1 MAHGVDME
9 IQFLPGVGPKR
20 AELLRKELAV
30 ETVGDLLRLYP
41 FRYIDKS
48 SIVRICDARPDMAY
62 LQIRARVMRVDLYG
76 AGGLIN
82 LDTLQPANGMQPGS
96 PTGNQGMQTGSQN
109 FRAGDQGM
117 QPGSPVGNQGMQTG
131 SQSFRTEDQGVQERA
146 GRLGDTKNGSKA
158 NALKFNTIR
167 RMSVWISDGTGEME
181 MVFFKGIKWMYEKLK
196 PGAEFI
202 FFGKPTAFNGRI
214 NMVHPE
220 VDAAPTVTATVTV
233 RGTMA
238 DPGTGE
244 HGTGPRMGGTGLRQV
259 TGRPGES
266 MTGPGGHG
274 TGPRMEEY
282 GTIPGTGKTT
292 PETEGNM
299 AGTGR
304 TMTRAGGSMT
314 GVYASTERLKNAGVT
329 GKVMNKMMEAA
340 LDRGLPYIEESLPE
354 YVMKQCGLVPLHYA
368 LRNIHF
374 PTDMLALEKAKYRL
388 KFEELFYLQLS
399 LLKQKY
405 IRSRAEQGIAMPKVG
420 EAFNL
425 CYNALPFPLTGAQK
439 RVITEIRNDMKSGHQ
454 MNRLLQGDVGSGKTM
469 VAVLTALIAI
479 GNGFQAC
486 IMAPTEVLAQQHFKN
501 IQKFLAPTG
510 VKSALL
516 TGSSK
521 ASERREVHAGL
532 EDGSIGIIVGT
543 HALIEDNVIFRNL
556 GLAIIDEQHRFGVEQ
571 RSKLWRKAS
580 CGAPPH
586 VLVMTAT
593 PIPRTLAMTLY
604 GDLDVSVIDE
614 LPPGRKPVQ
623 TIHATEG
630 KRPAMYRFMKE
641 EIAKGRQ
648 IFIVYPLINETEKL
662 DYQSLEAGAEEIM
675 QKFPFPD
682 YKTAVVHGK
691 QLNDVKKFNMD
702 AFAEGRAD
710 ILVATSVIEVG
721 VDVPNASVMIIESA
735 ERFGLSQLHQ
745 LRGRVGRG
753 SEKSYCVLMTG
764 HKLSKESKHRIEL
777 MCATENGFELAEED
791 MKMRGPGD
799 LEGTQQSGLPIS
811 LNIASLAKDGLI
823 LNAAR
828 DCAEAILKEDPTLT
842 SDRNQLLRKELRKDK
857 YQIKDY
863 SKIS

>member
-1 MAHGVDME
+1 MNGLDMD

-20 AELLRKELAV
+20 ADLLEKELGVAS
-30 ETVGDLLRLYP
+30 VGDLLRLYP

-48 SIVRICDARPDMAY
+48 SITRICDVRPDMAY
-62 LQIRARVMRVDLYG
+62 LQIRARVTRVELFGPSSSAVD
-76 AGGLIN
+76 A
-82 LDTLQPANGMQPGS
+82 PA
-96 PTGNQGMQTGSQN
+96 
-109 FRAGDQGM
+109 
-117 QPGSPVGNQGMQTG
+117 PVSNPK
-131 SQSFRTEDQGVQERA
+131 E
-146 GRLGDTKNGSKA
+146 K
-158 NALKFNTIR
+158 ALKFNTIR
-167 RMSVWISDGTGEME
+167 RMSAWISDGTGEME
-181 MVFFKGIKWMYEKLK
+181 TVYFKGIKWMYEKLK
-196 PGAEFI
+196 VGQEFL
-202 FFGKPTAFNGRI
+202 FFGKPSAFNGRI

-220 VDAAPTVTATVTV
+220 VDDVSKAAGIPAQSASSATAEAI
-233 RGTMA
+233 G
-238 DPGTGE
+238 
-244 HGTGPRMGGTGLRQV
+244 
-259 TGRPGES
+259 
-266 MTGPGGHG
+266 
-274 TGPRMEEY
+274 
-282 GTIPGTGKTT
+282 
-292 PETEGNM
+292 
-299 AGTGR
+299 AGST
-304 TMTRAGGSMT
+304 MT
-314 GVYASTERLKNAGVT
+314 GVYPSTEKLKNSGIT
-329 GKVMNKMMEAA
+329 GKVMTRLAA
-340 LDRGLPYIEESLPE
+340 GALEKGLPYVQESLPE
-354 YVMKQCGLVPLHYA
+354 YIMKECGLVPIHFA

-374 PTDMLALEKAKYRL
+374 PKDMTSLERARYRL

-405 IRSRAEQGIAMPKVG
+405 VRSRAEQGIQMPRVG
-420 EAFNL
+420 EAFNR
-425 CYNALPFPLTGAQK
+425 CYESLPFPLTGAQK

-501 IQKFLAPTG
+501 IQKFLEPTG
-510 VKSALL
+510 VCSALL

-521 ASERREVHAGL
+521 TSERRDVHQGL

-630 KRPAMYRFMKE
+630 KRPALYKFMRDQ
-641 EIAKGRQ
+641 IALGRQ
-648 IFIVYPLINETEKL
+648 VFVVYPLINETEKL
-662 DYQSLEAGAEEIM
+662 DYQSLEAGAEEII
-675 QKFPFPD
+675 KHFPFPP

-691 QLNDVKKFNMD
+691 QTNDVKKFNMD
-702 AFAEGRAD
+702 AFAAGRAD

-721 VDVPNASVMIIESA
+721 VDVPNASVMVIESA

-753 SEKSYCVLMTG
+753 SEKSFCVLMTG
-764 HKLSKESKHRIEL
+764 HKMSKESRHRIEL

-811 LNIASLAKDGLI
+811 MNIASLAKDGLI

-828 DCAEAILKEDPTLT
+828 ACAEAVLEADPTLRE
-842 SDRNQLLRKELRKDK
+842 DRNQMLRRELLKDK

>member
-1 MAHGVDME
+1 MHNVIPRSLKGDAGIHYTIYDTESMSGLDMD

-20 AELLRKELAV
+20 ADLLEKELGV
-30 ETVGDLLRLYP
+30 SSVGELLRLYP
-41 FRYIDKS
+41 FRYIDRT
-48 SIVRICDARPDMAY
+48 SIMRICDARPDMAY
-62 LQIRARVMRVDLYG
+62 LQIRARVLRVELFGQSSAAVEAPSPDSG
-76 AGGLIN
+76 AK
-82 LDTLQPANGMQPGS
+82 
-96 PTGNQGMQTGSQN
+96 
-109 FRAGDQGM
+109 
-117 QPGSPVGNQGMQTG
+117 
-131 SQSFRTEDQGVQERA
+131 E
-146 GRLGDTKNGSKA
+146 K
-158 NALKFNTIR
+158 ALKFNTVR
-167 RMSVWISDGTGEME
+167 RMSVWIGDGSGEME
-181 MVFFKGIKWMYEKLK
+181 TVFFKGIKWMYEKLK
-196 PGAEFI
+196 PGQEFI
-202 FFGKPTAFNGRI
+202 FFGKPSTFNGRI
-214 NMVHPE
+214 NMAHPE
-220 VDAAPTVTATVTV
+220 VDDVAKVAA
-233 RGTMA
+233 G
-238 DPGTGE
+238 
-244 HGTGPRMGGTGLRQV
+244 Q
-259 TGRPGES
+259 
-266 MTGPGGHG
+266 
-274 TGPRMEEY
+274 
-282 GTIPGTGKTT
+282 
-292 PETEGNM
+292 
-299 AGTGR
+299 
-304 TMTRAGGSMT
+304 AGGAGQAAAIQTGAGQFADGILAGSSMT
-314 GVYASTERLKNAGVT
+314 GVYPSTEKLKNSNFT
-329 GKVMNKMMEAA
+329 GKAMTKLMAAA
-340 LDRGLPYIEESLPE
+340 LDKGLPYIKESLPE
-354 YVMKQCGLVPLHYA
+354 YIMKECGLVPIHFA

-374 PTDMLALEKAKYRL
+374 PKDLTSLEKARYRL

-405 IRSRAEQGIAMPKVG
+405 VRSKDEQGIQMPRVG
-420 EAFNL
+420 DAFNR
-425 CYNALPFPLTGAQK
+425 CYEALPFPLTGAQK

-479 GNGFQAC
+479 GNGYQAC
-486 IMAPTEVLAQQHFKN
+486 IMAPTEVLAQQHYKN
-501 IQKFLAPTG
+501 IQKFLEPTG
-510 VKSALL
+510 VRSALL

-521 ASERREVHAGL
+521 AAERREVHQGL
-532 EDGSIGIIVGT
+532 SDGSIGIIVGT
-543 HALIEDNVIFRNL
+543 HALIEDNVVFRNL

-630 KRPAMYRFMKE
+630 KRPALYKFMRDQ
-641 EIAKGRQ
+641 IALGRQ
-648 IFIVYPLINETEKL
+648 VFVVYPLINETEKL

-675 QKFPFPD
+675 KHFPFPP

-691 QLNDVKKFNMD
+691 QTNDVKKFNMD
-702 AFAEGRAD
+702 AFAAGRAN

-721 VDVPNASVMIIESA
+721 VDVPNASVMVIESA

-753 SEKSYCVLMTG
+753 SEKSFCVLMTG
-764 HKLSKESKHRIEL
+764 PKMSKESRHRIEL

-828 DCAEAILKEDPTLT
+828 ACAEAVLEADPTLRE
-842 SDRNQLLRKELRKDK
+842 DRNQMLRRELLKDK

>member
-1 MAHGVDME
+1 MAHDGLNTD

-20 AELLRKELAV
+20 AELIGKELGIS
-30 ETVGDLLRLYP
+30 TVGELLRLYP
-41 FRYIDKS
+41 FRHIDKS
-48 SIVRICDARPDMAY
+48 TFVRIADARPDMAY
-62 LQIRARVMRVDLYG
+62 IQIKAKVVRVDLYG
-76 AGGLIN
+76 S
-82 LDTLQPANGMQPGS
+82 TSSGS
-96 PTGNQGMQTGSQN
+96 AIQTQDN
-109 FRAGDQGM
+109 
-117 QPGSPVGNQGMQTG
+117 
-131 SQSFRTEDQGVQERA
+131 
-146 GRLGDTKNGSKA
+146 
-158 NALKFNTIR
+158 LKFNTIR
-167 RMSVWISDGTGEME
+167 RMSVWVSDGSGEME
-181 MVFFKGIKWMYEKLK
+181 MVFFKGIKWTYERLK
-196 PGAEFI
+196 PGTEFI
-202 FFGKPTAFNGRI
+202 FFGKPQTFNGRI
-214 NMVHPE
+214 NIVHPE
-220 VDAAPTVTATVTV
+220 VDPTAGKAVV
-233 RGTMA
+233 
-238 DPGTGE
+238 
-244 HGTGPRMGGTGLRQV
+244 
-259 TGRPGES
+259 
-266 MTGPGGHG
+266 
-274 TGPRMEEY
+274 
-282 GTIPGTGKTT
+282 GTIITPGS
-292 PETEGNM
+292 
-299 AGTGR
+299 ASGT
-304 TMTRAGGSMT
+304 MT
-314 GVYASTERLKNAGVT
+314 GVYTSTEKLKNGGIT
-329 GKVMNKMMEAA
+329 GKVMNKIMEAA
-340 LDRGLPYIEESLPE
+340 LTKCLGDVKESLPE
-354 YVMKQCGLVPLHYA
+354 YILRQYGLTPIHFA

-374 PTDMLALEKAKYRL
+374 PKDLNALEKARYRL

-405 IRSRAEQGIAMPKVG
+405 IRSREDNGIAMPKVG
-420 EAFNL
+420 ETFNK
-425 CYNALPFPLTGAQK
+425 CYEALPFPLTGAQK

-479 GNGFQAC
+479 GNGYQAC

-510 VKSALL
+510 VKAALL

-521 ASERREVHAGL
+521 AAERRETHAGL
-532 EDGSIGIIVGT
+532 QDGSIGIIVGT

-571 RSKLWRKAS
+571 RSKLWRKS
-580 CGAPPH
+580 SVGAPPH

-623 TIHATEG
+623 TIHATEN
-630 KRPAMYRFMKE
+630 KRAAMYNFMRDQ
-641 EIAKGRQ
+641 IALGRQ
-648 IFIVYPLINETEKL
+648 VFVVYPLIFETEKL
-662 DYQSLEAGAEEIM
+662 DYQSLEEGIERIEKAL
-675 QKFPFPD
+675 PFPP
-682 YKTAVVHGK
+682 YKKAVVHGK
-691 QLNDVKKFNMD
+691 MTNDEKNFNMG
-702 AFAEGRAD
+702 AFAAGRAH

-721 VDVPNASVMIIESA
+721 VDVPNASVMVIENA

-764 HKLSKESKHRIEL
+764 HKLSKESQHRIEL

-828 DCAEAILKEDPTLT
+828 AAAEAVLSEDPTLT
-842 SDRNQLLRKELRKDK
+842 SDRNQMLRQELRKEK

>member
-1 MAHGVDME
+1 MNNPQRYEIFKNDVGILYICRTMAHYGTDME

-20 AELLRKELAV
+20 AELLKKELAV

-48 SIVRICDARPDMAY
+48 SIVRIADARPDMAY
-62 LQIRARVMRVDLYG
+62 LQVKAKVLRTDL
-76 AGGLIN
+76 I
-82 LDTLQPANGMQPGS
+82 GS
-96 PTGNQGMQTGSQN
+96 AK
-109 FRAGDQGM
+109 AGD
-117 QPGSPVGNQGMQTG
+117 PTPTDAKS
-131 SQSFRTEDQGVQERA
+131 
-146 GRLGDTKNGSKA
+146 
-158 NALKFNTIR
+158 LKFNTIK
-167 RMSVWISDGTGEME
+167 RMSVWVSDGSGEME
-181 MVFFKGIKWMYEKLK
+181 MVFFKGIKWMFEKLK
-196 PGAEFI
+196 PGLEFI
-202 FFGKPTAFNGRI
+202 FFGKPSAFNGKV

-220 VDAAPTVTATVTV
+220 VDCPSGGTASS
-233 RGTMA
+233 
-238 DPGTGE
+238 TGE
-244 HGTGPRMGGTGLRQV
+244 TAV
-259 TGRPGES
+259 
-266 MTGPGGHG
+266 PGG
-274 TGPRMEEY
+274 
-282 GTIPGTGKTT
+282 
-292 PETEGNM
+292 
-299 AGTGR
+299 A
-304 TMTRAGGSMT
+304 MT
-314 GVYASTERLKNAGVT
+314 GVYTSTERLKNAGVT
-329 GKVMNKMMEAA
+329 GKVMNKIMEAA
-340 LDRGLPYIEESLPE
+340 LNKGLTYMEESLPE
-354 YVMKQCGLVPLHYA
+354 YLMKQYGLVPLHFA
-368 LRNIHF
+368 IRNIHF
-374 PTDMLALEKAKYRL
+374 PKDLVSLEKARYRL

-405 IRSRAEQGIAMPKVG
+405 VRSRADQGIRMSKVG
-420 EAFNL
+420 DAFNK
-425 CYNALPFPLTGAQK
+425 CYEALPFPLTGAQK

-479 GNGFQAC
+479 GNGYQAC

-510 VKSALL
+510 VRSALL
-516 TGSSK
+516 TGSSRT
-521 ASERREVHAGL
+521 AERREIHAGL

-571 RSKLWRKAS
+571 RAKLWRKSS
-580 CGAPPH
+580 CEAPPH

-623 TIHATEG
+623 TIHATDS
-630 KRPAMYRFMKE
+630 KRPALYKFMKDQ
-641 EIAKGRQ
+641 IALGRQ
-648 IFIVYPLINETEKL
+648 VFIVYPLINETEKL

-691 QLNDVKKFNMD
+691 QLNDVKQFNMD
-702 AFAEGRAD
+702 AFAAGRAN

-721 VDVPNASVMIIESA
+721 VDVPNASVMVIESA

-764 HKLSKESKHRIEL
+764 HKLSKDSRHRIEL

-811 LNIASLAKDGLI
+811 LNIASLAKDGMI

-828 DCAEAILKEDPTLT
+828 DCADAVLREDPGLT
-842 SDRNQLLRKELRKDK
+842 SDRNQLLRKELKKDK
-857 YQIKDY
+857 YQIKDF

>member
-1 MAHGVDME
+1 MAQRNLDME

-20 AELLRKELAV
+20 AQLLDKELGIR
-30 ETVGDLLRLYP
+30 TIGDLIRLYP

-48 SIVRICDARPDMAY
+48 SFVRICDARPDMAY
-62 LQIRARVMRVDLYG
+62 IQIRATVRRIDLYG
-76 AGGLIN
+76 
-82 LDTLQPANGMQPGS
+82 NGATSMEAAATAQ
-96 PTGNQGMQTGSQN
+96 
-109 FRAGDQGM
+109 
-117 QPGSPVGNQGMQTG
+117 
-131 SQSFRTEDQGVQERA
+131 
-146 GRLGDTKNGSKA
+146 
-158 NALKFNTIR
+158 LKYSTVK
-167 RMSVWISDGTGEME
+167 RMSVWVEDGSGEME
-181 MVFFKGIKWMYEKLK
+181 MVFFKGIKWMHEKLK
-196 PGAEFI
+196 PGLTFI
-202 FFGKPTAFNGRI
+202 FFGKPTAFNGKI
-214 NMVHPE
+214 NIVHPE
-220 VDAAPTVTATVTV
+220 VDTADNRT
-233 RGTMA
+233 
-238 DPGTGE
+238 E
-244 HGTGPRMGGTGLRQV
+244 
-259 TGRPGES
+259 
-266 MTGPGGHG
+266 
-274 TGPRMEEY
+274 
-282 GTIPGTGKTT
+282 IKTT
-292 PETEGNM
+292 G
-299 AGTGR
+299 AGAT
-304 TMTRAGGSMT
+304 MT
-314 GVYASTERLKNAGVT
+314 GVYTSTEKLKNGGIT
-329 GKVMNKMMEAA
+329 GKVMNKLLESA
-340 LDRGLPYIEESLPE
+340 LNKGLHEIEESLPE
-354 YVMKQCGLVPLHYA
+354 YIMKQQGLVPLHFA

-374 PTDMLALEKAKYRL
+374 PTDAISLEKARYRL

-405 IRSRAEQGIAMPKVG
+405 IRSREDQGIAMPRVG
-420 EAFNL
+420 EAFNR
-425 CYNALPFPLTGAQK
+425 CYETLPFPLTGAQK
-439 RVITEIRNDMKSGHQ
+439 RVITEIRNDLRSGHQ

-479 GNGFQAC
+479 GNGYQAC

-521 ASERREVHAGL
+521 TKERKEIHQGL

-543 HALIEDNVIFRNL
+543 HALLEDVVVFRNL

-571 RSKLWRKAS
+571 RSRLWKKSSA
-580 CGAPPH
+580 GVPPH

-630 KRPAMYRFMKE
+630 KRPALYKFMKDQ
-641 EIAKGRQ
+641 IALGRQ
-648 IFIVYPLINETEKL
+648 IFVVYPLINETEKL

-675 QKFPFPD
+675 NKFPFPD

-691 QLNDVKKFNMD
+691 QLNDVKQFNMD

-721 VDVPNASVMIIESA
+721 VDVPNASVMVIESA

-764 HKLSKESKHRIEL
+764 HKLSKESRHRIEL

-799 LEGTQQSGLPIS
+799 LEGTQQSGLPVS

-828 DCAEAILKEDPTLT
+828 DCAETILKADPTLHAD
-842 SDRNQLLRKELRKDK
+842 SNQLLRRELRKDM
-857 YQIKDY
+857 YQIKDF

>member
-1 MAHGVDME
+1 MAQNELNTD

-20 AELLRKELAV
+20 ADLLKKELAV
-30 ETVGDLLRLYP
+30 ETVGQLLRIYP
-41 FRYIDKS
+41 FRYIDRS
-48 SIVRICDARPDMAY
+48 SLVRICDIRPDMAFIQMKAKV
-62 LQIRARVMRVDLYG
+62 LRVELYG
-76 AGGLIN
+76 KG
-82 LDTLQPANGMQPGS
+82 P
-96 PTGNQGMQTGSQN
+96 
-109 FRAGDQGM
+109 
-117 QPGSPVGNQGMQTG
+117 SPVYSSIQYQNE
-131 SQSFRTEDQGVQERA
+131 SEE
-146 GRLGDTKNGSKA
+146 
-158 NALKFNTIR
+158 LKFNTIR
-167 RMSVWISDGTGEME
+167 RMCVWVGDETGELE
-181 MVFFKGIKWMYEKLK
+181 MVFFKGIKWMFGKLK
-196 PGAEFI
+196 PGSEFI
-202 FFGKPTAFNGRI
+202 FFGKPSRFGNRVNI
-214 NMVHPE
+214 VHPD
-220 VDAAPTVTATVTV
+220 VDPVKDASGPAATGF
-233 RGTMA
+233 GT
-238 DPGTGE
+238 
-244 HGTGPRMGGTGLRQV
+244 
-259 TGRPGES
+259 
-266 MTGPGGHG
+266 
-274 TGPRMEEY
+274 
-282 GTIPGTGKTT
+282 
-292 PETEGNM
+292 
-299 AGTGR
+299 
-304 TMTRAGGSMT
+304 GSMT
-314 GVYASTERLKNAGVT
+314 GVYPSTDKLKNGGIT
-329 GKVMNKMMEAA
+329 GKVMNKLMESA
-340 LDRGLPYIEESLPE
+340 LGKGLSHIEESLPD
-354 YVMKQCGLVPLHYA
+354 YVMKQYGLVPLQFA
-368 LRNIHF
+368 IRNIHF
-374 PTDMLALEKAKYRL
+374 PKDMASLEKAKYRL
-388 KFEELFYLQLS
+388 KFEELFFLQLS

-405 IRSRAEQGIAMPKVG
+405 IRSRAEQGIFMPRVG
-420 EAFNL
+420 EAFNK
-425 CYNALPFPLTGAQK
+425 CYDSLPFPLPGAQK

-479 GNGFQAC
+479 GNGYQAC

-501 IQKFLAPTG
+501 IQKFLEPTG
-510 VKSALL
+510 VKTALL

-521 ASERREVHAGL
+521 TSERREIHSGL

-543 HALIEDNVIFRNL
+543 HALIEDNVVFHNL

-623 TIHATEG
+623 TIHATDG
-630 KRPAMYRFMKE
+630 KRPALYKFMRDQ
-641 EIAKGRQ
+641 IALGRQ

-662 DYQSLEAGAEEIM
+662 DYQSLEAGAEEITT
-675 QKFPFPD
+675 KFPFPE

-702 AFAEGRAD
+702 AFAAGRAD

-721 VDVPNASVMIIESA
+721 VDVPNASVMVIESA

-811 LNIASLAKDGLI
+811 LNIASLAKDGMI
-823 LNAAR
+823 LSTARAA
-828 DCAEAILKEDPTLT
+828 AEAVLEMDPTLGQA
-842 SDRNQLLRKELRKDK
+842 RNALLVRELRKDK

>member
-1 MAHGVDME
+1 MAQRNLDME

-20 AELLRKELAV
+20 AQLLDKELGIK
-30 ETVGDLLRLYP
+30 TIGDLIRFYP

-48 SIVRICDARPDMAY
+48 SFVRICDARPDMAY
-62 LQIRARVMRVDLYG
+62 IQIKARVKRIDLYG
-76 AGGLIN
+76 S
-82 LDTLQPANGMQPGS
+82 GS
-96 PTGNQGMQTGSQN
+96 ASMEADSS
-109 FRAGDQGM
+109 A
-117 QPGSPVGNQGMQTG
+117 PV
-131 SQSFRTEDQGVQERA
+131 
-146 GRLGDTKNGSKA
+146 KY
-158 NALKFNTIR
+158 NAVK
-167 RMSVWISDGTGEME
+167 RMSVWVEDSSGEME
-181 MVFFKGIKWMYEKLK
+181 MTFFKGIKWMHEKLR
-196 PGAEFI
+196 PGLPFI

-214 NMVHPE
+214 NIVHPE
-220 VDAAPTVTATVTV
+220 VDAITADNS
-233 RGTMA
+233 A
-238 DPGTGE
+238 E
-244 HGTGPRMGGTGLRQV
+244 ARQS
-259 TGRPGES
+259 GSG
-266 MTGPGGHG
+266 
-274 TGPRMEEY
+274 
-282 GTIPGTGKTT
+282 
-292 PETEGNM
+292 
-299 AGTGR
+299 A
-304 TMTRAGGSMT
+304 SMT
-314 GVYASTERLKNAGVT
+314 GVYTSTEKLKNGGIT
-329 GKVMNKMMEAA
+329 GKVMNKLMEAA
-340 LDRGLPYIEESLPE
+340 LNRGLHEIEETLPE
-354 YVMKQCGLVPLHYA
+354 YIMKQQGLVPLHFA

-374 PTDMLALEKAKYRL
+374 PTDAISLEKSRYRL

-405 IRSRAEQGIAMPKVG
+405 VRSREDRGIAMPRVG
-420 EAFNL
+420 EAFNK
-425 CYNALPFPLTGAQK
+425 CYEALPFPLTGAQK

-469 VAVLTALIAI
+469 VAVLTALIAL
-479 GNGFQAC
+479 GNGYQAC

-510 VKSALL
+510 VRSALL
-516 TGSSK
+516 TGSSRTK
-521 ASERREVHAGL
+521 ERREIHQGL

-543 HALIEDNVIFRNL
+543 HALLEDVVVFRNL

-571 RSKLWRKAS
+571 RARLWKKSSA
-580 CGAPPH
+580 GVPPH

-630 KRPAMYRFMKE
+630 KRPALYKFMRDQ
-641 EIAKGRQ
+641 IALGRQ
-648 IFIVYPLINETEKL
+648 IFVVYPLINETEKL
-662 DYQSLEAGAEEIM
+662 DYQSLEAGAEDIM
-675 QKFPFPD
+675 NKFPFPD

-691 QLNDVKKFNMD
+691 QLNDVKQFNMD
-702 AFAEGRAD
+702 AFAAGRAD

-721 VDVPNASVMIIESA
+721 VDVPNASVMVIESA

-764 HKLSKESKHRIEL
+764 HKLSKESRHRIEL

-828 DCAEAILKEDPTLT
+828 DCADAVLKADPTLHG
-842 SDRNQLLRKELRKDK
+842 DHNQMLRRELRKDK
-857 YQIKDY
+857 YQIKDF

>member
-1 MAHGVDME
+1 MAQSGLNTD
-9 IQFLPGVGPKR
+9 IQYLPGVGPKR
-20 AELLRKELAV
+20 AELLKKELAV
-30 ETVGDLLRLYP
+30 ETVGQLLRIYP
-41 FRYIDKS
+41 FRYIDRS
-48 SIVRICDARPDMAY
+48 SLVRICDIRPDMAFIQ
-62 LQIRARVMRVDLYG
+62 LKAKVLRVELYG
-76 AGGLIN
+76 KG
-82 LDTLQPANGMQPGS
+82 P
-96 PTGNQGMQTGSQN
+96 
-109 FRAGDQGM
+109 
-117 QPGSPVGNQGMQTG
+117 SPVYSSLQY
-131 SQSFRTEDQGVQERA
+131 QSESED
-146 GRLGDTKNGSKA
+146 
-158 NALKFNTIR
+158 LKFNTIR
-167 RMSVWISDGTGEME
+167 RMCVWVGDETGELE
-181 MVFFKGIKWMYEKLK
+181 LVFFKGIKWMFEKLK
-196 PGAEFI
+196 PGQEFI
-202 FFGKPTAFNGRI
+202 FFGKPSRFGNRVNI
-214 NMVHPE
+214 VHPD
-220 VDAAPTVTATVTV
+220 VDPTKDTSAPAAAAM
-233 RGTMA
+233 GT
-238 DPGTGE
+238 
-244 HGTGPRMGGTGLRQV
+244 
-259 TGRPGES
+259 
-266 MTGPGGHG
+266 
-274 TGPRMEEY
+274 
-282 GTIPGTGKTT
+282 
-292 PETEGNM
+292 
-299 AGTGR
+299 
-304 TMTRAGGSMT
+304 GSMT
-314 GVYASTERLKNAGVT
+314 GVYPSTDKLKNGGIT
-329 GKVMNKMMEAA
+329 GKVMNKLMEAA
-340 LDRGLPYIEESLPE
+340 LSKGLSDIEDTLPD
-354 YVMKQCGLVPLHYA
+354 YVMKQYGLVPLQFA
-368 LRNIHF
+368 IRNIHF
-374 PTDMLALEKAKYRL
+374 PKDMASLEKAKYRL
-388 KFEELFYLQLS
+388 KFEELFFLQLS

-405 IRSRAEQGIAMPKVG
+405 IRSRSEQGIFMPRVG
-420 EAFNL
+420 EAFNK
-425 CYNALPFPLTGAQK
+425 CYGSLPFPLTGAQK

-479 GNGFQAC
+479 GNGYQAC

-501 IQKFLAPTG
+501 IQKFLEPTG
-510 VKSALL
+510 VKTAIL

-521 ASERREVHAGL
+521 TSERREIHAGL

-543 HALIEDNVIFRNL
+543 HALLEDNVIFHNL

-623 TIHATEG
+623 TIHATDG
-630 KRPAMYRFMKE
+630 KRPALYKFMRDQ
-641 EIAKGRQ
+641 IALGRQ

-675 QKFPFPD
+675 TKFPFPE

-702 AFAEGRAD
+702 AFAAGRAD

-721 VDVPNASVMIIESA
+721 VDVPNASVMVIESA

-811 LNIASLAKDGLI
+811 LNIASLAKDGMI
-823 LNAAR
+823 LSAARNAA
-828 DCAEAILKEDPTLT
+828 EAVLEMDPTLGQA
-842 SDRNQLLRKELRKDK
+842 RNALLVRELRKDK

>member
-1 MAHGVDME
+1 MD

-20 AELLRKELAV
+20 AALLKKELAV
-30 ETVGDLLRLYP
+30 GTIGELLRLYP

-48 SIVRICDARPDMAY
+48 SFIRIADARPDMAY
-62 LQIRARVMRVDLYG
+62 VQIKATVQRVEVIDKK
-76 AGGLIN
+76 
-82 LDTLQPANGMQPGS
+82 
-96 PTGNQGMQTGSQN
+96 
-109 FRAGDQGM
+109 
-117 QPGSPVGNQGMQTG
+117 
-131 SQSFRTEDQGVQERA
+131 
-146 GRLGDTKNGSKA
+146 RL
-158 NALKFNTIR
+158 
-167 RMSVWISDGTGEME
+167 SVWVSDGSGEVE
-181 MVFFKGIKWMYEKLK
+181 LVFFKGIKWMFEKLK
-196 PGAEFI
+196 PGLEFV
-202 FFGKPTAFNGRI
+202 FFGKPTAFNGRMNI
-214 NMVHPE
+214 VHPE
-220 VDAAPTVTATVTV
+220 VDAAPAENHNQQSQQQQQQQPQAIHQTGAGAT
-233 RGTMA
+233 
-238 DPGTGE
+238 
-244 HGTGPRMGGTGLRQV
+244 
-259 TGRPGES
+259 
-266 MTGPGGHG
+266 
-274 TGPRMEEY
+274 
-282 GTIPGTGKTT
+282 
-292 PETEGNM
+292 
-299 AGTGR
+299 
-304 TMTRAGGSMT
+304 MT
-314 GVYASTERLKNAGVT
+314 GVYPSTEKLKTGGVT
-329 GKVMNKMMEAA
+329 GKVMNKLMEAA
-340 LDRGLPYIEESLPE
+340 LNKGLPYVEESMPE
-354 YVMKQCGLVPLHYA
+354 DLMRQYGLVPLHFA

-374 PTDMLALEKAKYRL
+374 PKDMVSLEKAKYRL

-405 IRSRAEQGIAMPKVG
+405 VRSRSEQGIAMPRVG
-420 EAFNL
+420 EAFNR
-425 CYNALPFPLTGAQK
+425 CYEALPFPLTGAQK
-439 RVITEIRNDMKSGHQ
+439 RVITEIRGDMKSGRQ

-479 GNGFQAC
+479 GNGYQAC
-486 IMAPTEVLAQQHFKN
+486 IMAPTEVLAQQHYKN

-510 VKSALL
+510 VRSALL

-521 ASERREVHAGL
+521 AAERREVHQGL
-532 EDGSIGIIVGT
+532 QDGSIGIIVGT
-543 HALIEDNVIFRNL
+543 HALIEDNVVFSNL

-571 RSKLWRKAS
+571 RSKLWRKAV

-630 KRPAMYRFMKE
+630 KRPALYRFMKDQ
-641 EIAKGRQ
+641 IALGRQ
-648 IFIVYPLINETEKL
+648 IFVVYPLINETEKL

-675 QKFPFPD
+675 NKFPYPD
-682 YKTAVVHGK
+682 YTTAVVHGK

-702 AFAEGRAD
+702 AFAAGRAN

-721 VDVPNASVMIIESA
+721 VDVPNASVMVIESA

-764 HKLSKESKHRIEL
+764 HKLSKESRHRIEL

-811 LNIASLAKDGLI
+811 LNIASLAKDGII
-823 LNAAR
+823 LNTAREAADAVLR
-828 DCAEAILKEDPTLT
+828 EDPTLT
-842 SDRNQLLRKELRKDK
+842 SDRNQLLRKELRKEK

>member
-1 MAHGVDME
+1 MAQRNLDME

-20 AELLRKELAV
+20 AQLLDKELGIR
-30 ETVGDLLRLYP
+30 TIGDLIRLYP

-48 SIVRICDARPDMAY
+48 SFVRICDARPDMAY
-62 LQIRARVMRVDLYG
+62 IQIRATVRRIDLYG
-76 AGGLIN
+76 
-82 LDTLQPANGMQPGS
+82 NGATSMEAAATAQ
-96 PTGNQGMQTGSQN
+96 
-109 FRAGDQGM
+109 
-117 QPGSPVGNQGMQTG
+117 
-131 SQSFRTEDQGVQERA
+131 
-146 GRLGDTKNGSKA
+146 
-158 NALKFNTIR
+158 LKYSTVK
-167 RMSVWISDGTGEME
+167 RMSVWVEDGSGEME
-181 MVFFKGIKWMYEKLK
+181 MVFFKGIKWMHERLK
-196 PGAEFI
+196 PGMTFI
-202 FFGKPTAFNGRI
+202 FFGKPTAFNGKI
-214 NMVHPE
+214 NIVHPE
-220 VDAAPTVTATVTV
+220 VDTADNRT
-233 RGTMA
+233 
-238 DPGTGE
+238 E
-244 HGTGPRMGGTGLRQV
+244 
-259 TGRPGES
+259 
-266 MTGPGGHG
+266 
-274 TGPRMEEY
+274 
-282 GTIPGTGKTT
+282 IKTT
-292 PETEGNM
+292 G
-299 AGTGR
+299 AGAT
-304 TMTRAGGSMT
+304 MT
-314 GVYASTERLKNAGVT
+314 GVYTSTEKLKNGGIT
-329 GKVMNKMMEAA
+329 GKVMNKLMESA
-340 LDRGLPYIEESLPE
+340 LNKGLHEIEESLPE
-354 YVMKQCGLVPLHYA
+354 YIMKQQGLVPLHFA

-374 PTDMLALEKAKYRL
+374 PTDAISLEKARYRL

-405 IRSRAEQGIAMPKVG
+405 IRSREDQGITMPRVG
-420 EAFNL
+420 EAFNR
-425 CYNALPFPLTGAQK
+425 CYEALPFPLTGAQK
-439 RVITEIRNDMKSGHQ
+439 RVITEIRNDLRSGHQ

-479 GNGFQAC
+479 GNGYQAC

-521 ASERREVHAGL
+521 TKERKEIHQGL

-543 HALIEDNVIFRNL
+543 HALLEDVVVFRNL

-571 RSKLWRKAS
+571 RSRLWKKSSA
-580 CGAPPH
+580 GVPPH

-630 KRPAMYRFMKE
+630 KRPALYKFMKDQ
-641 EIAKGRQ
+641 IALGRQ
-648 IFIVYPLINETEKL
+648 IFVVYPLINETEKL

-675 QKFPFPD
+675 NKFPFPD

-691 QLNDVKKFNMD
+691 QLNDVKQFNMD
-702 AFAEGRAD
+702 AFAAGRAD

-721 VDVPNASVMIIESA
+721 VDVPNASVMVIESA

-764 HKLSKESKHRIEL
+764 HKLSKESRHRIEL

-799 LEGTQQSGLPIS
+799 LEGTQQSGLPVS

-828 DCAEAILKEDPTLT
+828 DCAETILKADPTLHAD
-842 SDRNQLLRKELRKDK
+842 SNQLLRRELRKDM
-857 YQIKDY
+857 YQIKDF

>member
-1 MAHGVDME
+1 MNGLDME

-20 AELLRKELAV
+20 ASLLSKELGV
-30 ETVGDLLRLYP
+30 STVGDLLRLYP

-48 SIVRICDARPDMAY
+48 SIVRIADARPDMAY
-62 LQIRARVMRVDLYG
+62 LQIRAQVLRVELHE
-76 AGGLIN
+76 N
-82 LDTLQPANGMQPGS
+82 N
-96 PTGNQGMQTGSQN
+96 
-109 FRAGDQGM
+109 
-117 QPGSPVGNQGMQTG
+117 
-131 SQSFRTEDQGVQERA
+131 
-146 GRLGDTKNGSKA
+146 K
-158 NALKFNTIR
+158 
-167 RMSVWISDGTGEME
+167 RMSVWIGDGSGEME
-181 MVFFKGIKWMYEKLK
+181 TVFFKGIKWMHEKLQ
-196 PGAEFI
+196 PGSEFI
-202 FFGKPTAFNGRI
+202 FFGKPSSFNGRI

-220 VDAAPTVTATVTV
+220 VDAVPAATDNAS
-233 RGTMA
+233 GISGSA
-238 DPGTGE
+238 
-244 HGTGPRMGGTGLRQV
+244 
-259 TGRPGES
+259 
-266 MTGPGGHG
+266 
-274 TGPRMEEY
+274 
-282 GTIPGTGKTT
+282 
-292 PETEGNM
+292 
-299 AGTGR
+299 A
-304 TMTRAGGSMT
+304 GSMT
-314 GVYASTERLKNAGVT
+314 GVYTSTEKLKNSGIT
-329 GKVMNKMMEAA
+329 GKMMTKIMAA
-340 LDRGLPYIEESLPE
+340 AVDRGLPAMEESLPE
-354 YVMKQCGLVPLHYA
+354 YIMKQYSLVPLHFA
-368 LRNIHF
+368 IRNIHF
-374 PTDMLALEKAKYRL
+374 PKDLTSLEKSKYRL
-388 KFEELFYLQLS
+388 KFEELFFLQLS

-405 IRSRAEQGIAMPKVG
+405 VRSRSDQGIPMPRVG
-420 EAFNL
+420 EAFNN
-425 CYNALPFPLTGAQK
+425 CYNSLPFPLTGAQK

-479 GNGFQAC
+479 GNGYQAC
-486 IMAPTEVLAQQHFKN
+486 IMAPTEVLAQQHYKN

-521 ASERREVHAGL
+521 AAERREVHQGL

-543 HALIEDNVIFRNL
+543 HALIEDNVIFKNL

-571 RSKLWRKAS
+571 RSKLWRKAT

-630 KRPAMYRFMKE
+630 KRPALYKFMRDQ
-641 EIAKGRQ
+641 IALGRQ
-648 IFIVYPLINETEKL
+648 IFVVYPLINETEKL
-662 DYQSLEAGAEEIM
+662 DYQSLEAGAEDIF
-675 QKFPFPD
+675 KHFPESQ
-682 YKTAVVHGK
+682 YKTAIVHGK
-691 QLNDVKKFNMD
+691 QTNEVKKFNMD
-702 AFAEGRAD
+702 AFAAGRAN

-721 VDVPNASVMIIESA
+721 VDVPNASVMVIESA

-753 SEKSYCVLMTG
+753 SEKSFCVLMTG
-764 HKLSKESKHRIEL
+764 QKMSKESRHRIEL

-828 DCAEAILKEDPTLT
+828 DAAEAILTDDPTLHT
-842 SDRNQLLRKELRKDK
+842 DKNQLLRKELRKDK
-857 YQIKDY
+857 YIIKDY

>member
-1 MAHGVDME
+1 ME

-20 AELLRKELAV
+20 AQLLDKELGIR
-30 ETVGDLLRLYP
+30 TIGDLIRLYP

-48 SIVRICDARPDMAY
+48 SFVRICDARPDMAY
-62 LQIRARVMRVDLYG
+62 IQIRATVRRIDLYG
-76 AGGLIN
+76 
-82 LDTLQPANGMQPGS
+82 NGATSMEAAATAQ
-96 PTGNQGMQTGSQN
+96 
-109 FRAGDQGM
+109 
-117 QPGSPVGNQGMQTG
+117 
-131 SQSFRTEDQGVQERA
+131 
-146 GRLGDTKNGSKA
+146 
-158 NALKFNTIR
+158 LKYSTVK
-167 RMSVWISDGTGEME
+167 RMSVWVEDGSGEME
-181 MVFFKGIKWMYEKLK
+181 MVFFKGIKWMHEKLK
-196 PGAEFI
+196 PGMTFI
-202 FFGKPTAFNGRI
+202 FFGKPTAFNGKI
-214 NMVHPE
+214 NIVHPE
-220 VDAAPTVTATVTV
+220 VDTADNRT
-233 RGTMA
+233 
-238 DPGTGE
+238 E
-244 HGTGPRMGGTGLRQV
+244 
-259 TGRPGES
+259 
-266 MTGPGGHG
+266 
-274 TGPRMEEY
+274 
-282 GTIPGTGKTT
+282 IKTT
-292 PETEGNM
+292 G
-299 AGTGR
+299 AGAT
-304 TMTRAGGSMT
+304 MT
-314 GVYASTERLKNAGVT
+314 GVYTSTEKLKNGGIT
-329 GKVMNKMMEAA
+329 GKVMNKLMESA
-340 LDRGLPYIEESLPE
+340 LNKGLHEIEESLPE
-354 YVMKQCGLVPLHYA
+354 YIMKQQGLVPLHFA

-374 PTDMLALEKAKYRL
+374 PTDAISLEKARYRL

-405 IRSRAEQGIAMPKVG
+405 IRSREDQGIAMPRVG
-420 EAFNL
+420 EAFNR
-425 CYNALPFPLTGAQK
+425 CYEALPFPLTGAQK
-439 RVITEIRNDMKSGHQ
+439 RVITEIRNDLRSGHQ

-479 GNGFQAC
+479 GNGYQAC

-516 TGSSK
+516 TGSSRTK
-521 ASERREVHAGL
+521 ERKEIHQGL

-543 HALIEDNVIFRNL
+543 HALLEDVVVFRNL

-571 RSKLWRKAS
+571 RSRLWKKSSA
-580 CGAPPH
+580 GVPPH

-630 KRPAMYRFMKE
+630 KRPALYKFMKDQ
-641 EIAKGRQ
+641 IALGRQ
-648 IFIVYPLINETEKL
+648 IFVVYPLINETEKL

-675 QKFPFPD
+675 NKFPFPD

-691 QLNDVKKFNMD
+691 QLNDVKQFNMD
-702 AFAEGRAD
+702 AFAAGRAD

-721 VDVPNASVMIIESA
+721 VDVPNASVMVIESA

-764 HKLSKESKHRIEL
+764 HKLSKESRHRIEL

-799 LEGTQQSGLPIS
+799 LEGTQQSGLPVS

-828 DCAEAILKEDPTLT
+828 DCAETILKADPTLHAD
-842 SDRNQLLRKELRKDK
+842 SNQLLRRELRKDM
-857 YQIKDY
+857 YQIKDF

>member
-1 MAHGVDME
+1 MAQKGLDTD

-20 AELLRKELAV
+20 AALLKKELAV
-30 ETVGDLLRLYP
+30 GTIGELLRLYP
-41 FRYIDKS
+41 FRYIDRS
-48 SIVRICDARPDMAY
+48 SFIRIAEIRPDMAY
-62 LQIRARVMRVDLYG
+62 IQIKATVTRMDV
-76 AGGLIN
+76 I
-82 LDTLQPANGMQPGS
+82 
-96 PTGNQGMQTGSQN
+96 
-109 FRAGDQGM
+109 
-117 QPGSPVGNQGMQTG
+117 
-131 SQSFRTEDQGVQERA
+131 EKK
-146 GRLGDTKNGSKA
+146 RL
-158 NALKFNTIR
+158 
-167 RMSVWISDGTGEME
+167 SVWISDGTGEIE
-181 MVFFKGIKWMYEKLK
+181 LVFFKGMKWVEEKLK
-196 PGAEFI
+196 PGAEFV

-220 VDAAPTVTATVTV
+220 IDPVTSGAMSS
-233 RGTMA
+233 G
-238 DPGTGE
+238 
-244 HGTGPRMGGTGLRQV
+244 
-259 TGRPGES
+259 S
-266 MTGPGGHG
+266 S
-274 TGPRMEEY
+274 
-282 GTIPGTGKTT
+282 
-292 PETEGNM
+292 
-299 AGTGR
+299 
-304 TMTRAGGSMT
+304 SMT
-314 GVYASTERLKNAGVT
+314 GVYPSTEKLKNGGVT
-329 GKVMNKMMEAA
+329 AKVMNKLMESA
-340 LDRGLPYIEESLPE
+340 LERGLQYIEESMPDYLMRQ
-354 YVMKQCGLVPLHYA
+354 YGLVPLHFA

-374 PTDMLALEKAKYRL
+374 PKDMASLEKARYRL

-405 IRSRAEQGIAMPKVG
+405 VRSRADKGIRMPLVG
-420 EAFNL
+420 QAFNS
-425 CYNALPFPLTGAQK
+425 CYDSLPFPLTGAQK
-439 RVITEIRNDMKSGHQ
+439 RVITEIRDDMKSGHQ

-479 GNGFQAC
+479 GNGYQAC

-510 VKSALL
+510 VRSALL

-521 ASERREVHAGL
+521 TSERKEVHAGL

-543 HALIEDNVIFRNL
+543 HALIEDNVVFRNL

-580 CGAPPH
+580 SDAPPH
-586 VLVMTAT
+586 ILVMTAT

-630 KRPAMYRFMKE
+630 KRPALYKFLRDQ
-641 EIAKGRQ
+641 IALGRQ
-648 IFIVYPLINETEKL
+648 VFIVYPLINETEKL

-702 AFAEGRAD
+702 AFAAGRAD

-721 VDVPNASVMIIESA
+721 VDVPNASVMVIESA

-764 HKLSKESKHRIEL
+764 PKMSKESRHRIEL

-811 LNIASLAKDGLI
+811 LNIASLAKDGII
-823 LNAAR
+823 LNTAR
-828 DCAEAILKEDPTLT
+828 SCADAVLRDDPTL
-842 SDRNQLLRKELRKDK
+842 SADYNQLLRKELLKEK
-857 YQIKDY
+857 YQTKDY